1 MRGLIL
7 AFLASLMIFS
17 AVLWYMPVPS
27 RLLKN
32 SGLQFLDKK
41 QQLRTIVSRLRAL
54 KRLRGGTK

>member
-1 MRGLIL
+1 MRALIL
-7 AFLASLMIFS
+7 AFLAALMVFS

-27 RLLKN
+27 RLLNN
-32 SGLQFLDKK
+32 SGIQFLDKK